1 MENVVG
7 NRIRERR
14 LELGL
19 SQKAFARKLGVDHS
33 TVSAWEKG
41 VAEPRVF
48 TAICLAQAFE
58 TTVEELFSP

>member
-1 MENVVG
+1 MENIIG

-19 SQKAFARKLGVDHS
+19 SQGQLAKKLGVHHS
-33 TVSAWEKG
+33 TVSAWELG

-48 TAICLAQAFE
+48 LAVCLAKALG
-58 TTVEELFSP
+58 TTVEELFAP